1 MNNLHD
7 FETLRA
13 LLSRHGFTF
22 SKSLGQ
28 NFLIDGEVCPEMA
41 DCCGVD
47 KSSGVIEIGAGVG
60 VLTNELAKRA
70 GKVVAFELDRRL
82 LPVLSE
88 TLSEHDNVKIINA
101 DVLKTDLSA
110 LIEEEFAGM
119 DVCVCANLPYYIT
132 SVVIMQLL
140 ESRLPLKNVTVMV
153 QKEAAER
160 LCAEVGSRESGA
172 VTVAVNYYSEASEL
186 FFVPRT
192 AFLPAPN
199 VDSEVIQLK
208 IRKAPP
214 IAVGDESAFFKMVR
228 AAFLQRRKTARNS
241 VSAGLGISKDAV
253 TDALLKIG
261 VAEDI
266 RAEKLTMNQL
276 AALFEALNG

>member
-1 MNNLHD
+1 
-7 FETLRA
+7 
-13 LLSRHGFTF
+13 
-22 SKSLGQ
+22 
-28 NFLIDGEVCPEMA
+28 
-41 DCCGVD
+41 
-47 KSSGVIEIGAGVG
+47 
-60 VLTNELAKRA
+60 
-70 GKVVAFELDRRL
+70 
-82 LPVLSE
+82 
-88 TLSEHDNVKIINA
+88 
-101 DVLKTDLSA
+101 
-110 LIEEEFAGM
+110 
-119 DVCVCANLPYYIT
+119 
-132 SVVIMQLL
+132 
-140 ESRLPLKNVTVMV
+140 MV